1 MLKDKAE
8 KLEKDVKS
16 IITDEKAELLTTLEL
31 IDDIQRLGLGY
42 KFEDEIRRA
51 LVRCVSWL
59 NNSEGTKKSLH
70 ATSLSFRLL
79 RQHGYEASQ
88 DMFKS
93 FMDHPESWL
102 GEDVKG
108 MLSLYEASYF
118 GFEGESLLDEA
129 RAFTRIH
136 LSHLKGDVSKS
147 LREQVC
153 HALELPV
160 NHRMLRLEAR
170 WYIGAYAK
178 RSYANKALLEDAKL
192 DFNMV
197 QSTLQSDLK
206 EMSRWWIGLSL
217 ANKLT
222 FTRDRLMECFFWTVG
237 MVFEPQ
243 YSNLRKGLTKV
254 TSLITVID
262 DVYDVYGTLDELE
275 LFTDAVER
283 WDIKA
288 VETLPD
294 YMKICFLA
302 LYNTINDMVYDTLKE
317 HEEYSLPYLTK
328 ASQNK
333 ETPTFKDY
341 LENGWM
347 SVSGVVILVHTY
359 FLMSQNITKQGLESL
374 ENHHNLLRW
383 PSIIFRLCN
392 DLGTSTVFY
401 TRAELER
408 GETASS
414 ILCLMHE
421 TGLSEASAREY
432 ITNLVEETWKK
443 LNKEISISDIDN
455 YPFSKPFVETA
466 INLARIARCTYQ
478 HGDAHGAPDS
488 RSKNRV
494 LSLIIDP
501 IK

>member
-1 MLKDKAE
+1 MALVMHSFSARFWSIRYNTLPKNELQALPCAQKTRTIVVNCLSSKLASKTNVTRQTANYKPTLWKYDFVQSLKNDPIDQMLKDKAE

-31 IDDIQRLGLGY
+31 IDDIQRLGLG
-42 KFEDEIRRA
+42 
-51 LVRCVSWL
+51 
-59 NNSEGTKKSLH
+59 
-70 ATSLSFRLL
+70 
-79 RQHGYEASQ
+79 
-88 DMFKS
+88 
-93 FMDHPESWL
+93 
-102 GEDVKG
+102 
-108 MLSLYEASYF
+108 
-118 GFEGESLLDEA
+118 
-129 RAFTRIH
+129 
-136 LSHLKGDVSKS
+136 
-147 LREQVC
+147 
-153 HALELPV
+153 
-160 NHRMLRLEAR
+160 
-170 WYIGAYAK
+170 
-178 RSYANKALLEDAKL
+178 
-192 DFNMV
+192 
-197 QSTLQSDLK
+197 
-206 EMSRWWIGLSL
+206 
-217 ANKLT
+217 
-222 FTRDRLMECFFWTVG
+222 LMECFFWTVG

-254 TSLITVID
+254 TSFITVID

-328 ASQNK
+328 AWNDMLKAFLQEKKWSQNK

-341 LENGWM
+341 IENGWM
-347 SVSGVVILVHTY
+347 SVSGIVILVHTY

-374 ENHHNLLRW
+374 ENYHNLLRW

-392 DLGTSTVFY
+392 DLGTST
-401 TRAELER
+401 AELER

-414 ILCLMHE
+414 ILCLMRE

-432 ITNLVEETWKK
+432 IKNLVEETWKK
-443 LNKEISISDIDN
+443 LNKEISISDSDN

-488 RSKNRV
+488 RSKNKV